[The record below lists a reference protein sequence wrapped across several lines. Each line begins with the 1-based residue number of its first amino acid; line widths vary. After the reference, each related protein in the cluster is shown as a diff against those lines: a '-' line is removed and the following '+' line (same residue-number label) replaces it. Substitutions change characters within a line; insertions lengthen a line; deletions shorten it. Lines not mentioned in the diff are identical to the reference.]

1 MSRSHLPGSDNS
13 SIVICLVCGFW
24 VPIRYVHAS
33 ERPLNRGTAPVCFD
47 ACKQHGLYLHSNRR
61 EPSSPQRTEA
71 EGDRS
76 SSTTSASPEVVASL
90 LTTPAEKNAILAMVE
105 QIERDLRAGIAQLHA
120 IIRSGDRVETK
131 LVELGRQLDAVMEL
145 LAGLD
150 MRLNR
155 IGV

>member
-24 VPIRYVHAS
+24 VPI
-33 ERPLNRGTAPVCFD
+33 
-47 ACKQHGLYLHSNRR
+47 SNRR
-61 EPSSPQRTEA
+61 ESSSPQRTEA

-120 IIRSGDRVETK
+120 VIRSGDRVETK